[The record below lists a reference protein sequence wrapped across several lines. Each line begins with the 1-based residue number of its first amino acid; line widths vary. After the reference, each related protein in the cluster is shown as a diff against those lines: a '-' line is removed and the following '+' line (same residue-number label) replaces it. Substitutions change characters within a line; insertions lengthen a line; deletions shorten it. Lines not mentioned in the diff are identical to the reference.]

1 MPLRYDIVAVK
12 IIGPNDRRITRWK
25 NGQGWTAEIAI
36 SPEDATLDSFDW
48 RISIAGTDQGGPFST
63 FPGID
68 RTLLILK
75 GAIRLTIGD
84 DPPVVLDPN
93 SAPVHFAGELPTA
106 ATLTEPPIMDLNV
119 MTRRYRFSHNV
130 VRSSLKTVETKE
142 LSAEIEGII
151 PLDGDVQIL
160 INGKA
165 EALNSGSLAL
175 FTNQQGCPVQIVP
188 FGAVSV
194 VWIAINGRDFRDG

>member
-1 MPLRYDIVAVK
+1 MYDIVAVK
-12 IIGPNDRRITRWK
+12 IIGPNDRRITPWK

-36 SPEDATLDSFDW
+36 SPEDATLESFDW
-48 RISIAGTDQGGPFST
+48 RISIAGTDHGGPFSS

-75 GAIRLTIGD
+75 GAIRLTVD
-84 DPPVVLDPN
+84 DHQPVVLDPI
-93 SAPVHFAGELPTA
+93 SAPVPFPGELPTA
-106 ATLTEPPIMDLNV
+106 ATLIEAPIMDFNV
-119 MTRRYRFSHNV
+119 MTRRDRFSHNV
-130 VRSSLKTVETKE
+130 VRSSLKTVETKG
-142 LSAEIEGII
+142 LSAEIEGMI

-165 EALNSGSLAL
+165 EVLNSGSLAL
-175 FTNQQGCPVQIVP
+175 FNNQQGCPVQIVP
-188 FGAVSV
+188 FDAVSV